1 MSCFRLAPSRLLIA
15 VDATPVVSVA
25 FKNTPLDSG
34 VYAIRCRYNGRT
46 YVGSSKNIKRRWLR
60 HRGDLRGGIHHS
72 PHLQRAWDK
81 YGEQGFEFFVLSY
94 CAVDELLEHEQFWL
108 DSSTCFYNGSRTVG
122 RVDHTPETRARIGE
136 KVRAAHQR
144 PEVKA
149 KMRLRR
155 KAAPRTGPMSPEQ
168 KETLKRIHRDKNRRV
183 PAFGRLW
190 SIKDL
195 AEEYGVK
202 YTMLKDRLRA
212 GWDAERAVLTPKRGA
227 WT

>member
-1 MSCFRLAPSRLLIA
+1 MRCFKLTPSRLLIA
-15 VDATPVVSVA
+15 IDDRPVVSLV
-25 FKNTPLDSG
+25 FKNTPIDSG

-108 DSSTCFYNGSRTVG
+108 DSSTCFYNGSRTAG
-122 RVDHTPETRARIGE
+122 RVDHTPETRARFGE

-144 PEVKA
+144 PEDKA
-149 KMRLRR
+149 KMRLL
-155 KAAPRTGPMSPEQ
+155 RTVQILG
-168 KETLKRIHRDKNRRV
+168 
-183 PAFGRLW
+183 W
-190 SIKDL
+190 L
-195 AEEYGVK
+195 AI
-202 YTMLKDRLRA
+202 LL
-212 GWDAERAVLTPKRGA
+212 A
-227 WT
+227 WTSWISKQSYSIEKHEDKRSNKALQTIGAKARLSLNADVRSKE